1 MTYRYV
7 TTEVEVD
14 LDDFDTDDLIDELER
29 RGMDYND
36 RYVDAD
42 QMRVL
47 LESIWLNRRNGH
59 DYQKQ
64 LDQLIYGVLGK
75 II

>member
-7 TTEVEVD
+7 TTEVEID
-14 LDDFDTDDLIDELER
+14 LDEFDTDDLIEELER

-36 RYVDAD
+36 RFVDAD
-42 QMRVL
+42 QMREVL
-47 LESIWLNRRNGH
+47 ERIWMNRRTGR
-59 DYQKQ
+59 DYQNE

>member
-7 TTEVEVD
+7 TTEVEID
-14 LDDFDTDDLIDELER
+14 LDEFDTDDLIEELER

-36 RYVDAD
+36 RFVDAD
-42 QMRVL
+42 QMREVL
-47 LESIWLNRRNGH
+47 ERIWLNRRTGR
-59 DYQKQ
+59 DYQNE